1 MIRNATRETQA
12 MMQSHRAQP
21 RRKELPSRSTFIG
34 LPKKGNKPQDSKRQ
48 SVKVKDAGGV

>member
-21 RRKELPSRSTFIG
+21 GRKEQPSRSTFIG